1 MPVIIA
7 ATDFSPVATNAV
19 HYACR
24 LANACNA
31 AVHIVHSFIV
41 PVTFSEAPMPMMTID
56 EGRQIAEDS
65 MTELHQQLSSTYPG
79 QDIQTFVTYGDITDS
94 LQEYAEKVQPIMIV
108 VGNSS
113 DEGTSF
119 WLGSNLISE
128 LKELPCTVM
137 AIPSNAVYQPAKKI
151 CLACDFKQ
159 VTDTFPANDLIS
171 LVKATGAELHVLNVD
186 HKNREF
192 GADTPLNTERI
203 HEFLHS
209 VDPQY
214 HFIDNGDIE
223 AGINS
228 FVGLNNMDWLAVIPH
243 KHSFVE
249 AMFRKSHTKA
259 IVRMSHIPLVALHER
274 IA

>member
-1 MPVIIA
+1 MPPIIA

-24 LANACNA
+24 LAKEYNTP
-31 AVHIVHSFIV
+31 VHIVHSFII
-41 PVTFSEAPMPMMTID
+41 PVTFSEAPMPMMTIE

-65 MTELHQQLSSTYPG
+65 MQELQQQLSATYPG
-79 QDIQTFVTYGDITDS
+79 QDIQTFVTYGDVTDC
-94 LQEYAEKVQPIMIV
+94 LQEYAEKMNPLMIV

-128 LKELPCTVM
+128 LKELPYTVM
-137 AIPSNAVYQPAKKI
+137 AVPTNAVYQPAKKI
-151 CLACDFKQ
+151 CLACDFRQ
-159 VTDTFPANDLIS
+159 VSDTFPAHDIIQ
-171 LVKATGAELHVLNVD
+171 LVQHTNAELHVLNVD
-186 HKNREF
+186 HNNREF
-192 GADTPLNTERI
+192 GTETPLNTERI
-203 HEFLHS
+203 HEYLHS
-209 VDPQY
+209 VNPQY
-214 HFIDNGDIE
+214 HFIDSSDIE

-228 FVGLNNMDWLAVIPH
+228 FIGLNNMDWLVVIPH

-249 AMFRKSHTKA
+249 ALFRKSHTKA

-274 IA
+274 QS